1 MIVAGMG
8 FRKGADLAALQA
20 AFMAAGG
27 ARAVALAT
35 AEDKAQAAVFVQ
47 FAALCG
53 LPVHAICA
61 ADLAA
66 QATPTQSARVAAL
79 YGTGSLAEAAA
90 LAAAGP
96 GARLLRAR
104 VQSQDGMATAALA
117 ERSVR

>member
-8 FRKGADLAALQA
+8 FRKGAGLAALQA
-20 AFMAAGG
+20 AFNAAGG
-27 ARAVALAT
+27 ARATALAT
-35 AEDKAQAAVFVQ
+35 AENKAQAAVFVK

-53 LPVHAICA
+53 LPVYAICA

-66 QATPTQSARVAAL
+66 QATQTQSARVAAL

-90 LAAAGP
+90 LAAAGS